1 MGKVIVM
8 KAENGG
14 LMEVKVVEE
23 ELGKVIKTVVNTAL
37 TLWDYERSDLVV
49 MKDKYLVEVK
59 LPLTKEQLDL
69 YSKFELRRTSSST
82 AQYRVPVW
90 VVSYNNKW
98 TRNGYVD
105 YGVFIVAPYVDEA
118 QFNEMREIAV
128 NATSGEGK

>member
-1 MGKVIVM
+1 M

>member
-1 MGKVIVM
+1 LGKVIVM